1 MTHSVSF
8 LIFSMSFK
16 CSLMSI
22 PLFCAAFNAKS
33 QRHKTPPV
41 KDFVAAIDF
50 STPASIFILNS
61 QVL

>member
-1 MTHSVSF
+1 
-8 LIFSMSFK
+8 
-16 CSLMSI
+16 MSI

-33 QRHKTPPV
+33 PRHKTPPV